1 MKLKTK
7 SWVYGIG
14 IVLIVLIINF
24 IVLFLLDFP
33 TMATELIKKY
43 FYLLIPLIGGLGLQ
57 VGLFTY
63 YKGLSAITCSTSV
76 ASGGISG
83 VSMILCCSHY
93 LLNILPFLGAL
104 VGISALSFLTK
115 YTPHFFV
122 LGIVSNAVGIGVIYY
137 QKNKYSKKK
146 NEK

>member
-1 MKLKTK
+1 MNLKAK
-7 SWVYGIG
+7 SWMYGIG
-14 IVLIVLIINF
+14 VVVIVLALNF
-24 IVLFLLDFP
+24 IVLAILNFP
-33 TMATELIKKY
+33 IMAMEIIKKY

-93 LLNILPFLGAL
+93 LLNILPFLGAI
-104 VGISALSFLTK
+104 VGISTLSFLTK
-115 YTPHFFV
+115 YTPHFFI
-122 LGIVSNAVGIGVIYY
+122 LGIVSNAAGIGVIYY
-137 QKNKYSKKK
+137 QKNKYSRRK